1 MGQTKR
7 VAIIAPMPSEMR
19 PVVKMLNLAK
29 TGEQAGIAVYTGS
42 AGDTEVVVTGTGI
55 GPALADAATQRLLGA
70 TALDRLIVSG
80 IAGGLAPVS
89 TVGDLVVPEEVVDSA
104 TGERFRATGA
114 GGVTPKGVI
123 RMGGSDDYA
132 LDDAD
137 VARLVTDGF
146 TALDMET
153 AAIARVCQR
162 HGVPWLAF
170 RAISDMAGSASLGPD
185 VMTLVNPD
193 GSPKPLAAIRYL
205 LKRPHRIPR
214 MVRLGRDA
222 QAAAFAAARAAVA
235 NLRQPPPT
243 TA

>member
-1 MGQTKR
+1 M
-7 VAIIAPMPSEMR
+7 
-19 PVVKMLNLAK
+19 
-29 TGEQAGIAVYTGS
+29 
-42 AGDTEVVVTGTGI
+42 
-55 GPALADAATQRLLGA
+55 
-70 TALDRLIVSG
+70 SG

-104 TGERFRATGA
+104 TGERFRATAA

-123 RMGGSDDYA
+123 RMGGSDDYS
-132 LDDAD
+132 LDDTD
-137 VARLVTDGF
+137 VARLVTEGF

-162 HGVPWLAF
+162 HGLPWLAF

-205 LKRPHRIPR
+205 LARPHRIPR
-214 MVRLGRDA
+214 LARLGRDA
-222 QAAAFAAARAAVA
+222 QRAALAAARAAVA
-235 NLRQPPPT
+235 NLGQPSKT